1 MSELSSFEAELEAHG
16 SFIYKNVGKSM
27 MPMIRENRDVIIIS
41 RPVGRLK
48 KYDVALYRKNGKYIL
63 HRVLRV
69 RDKDYVIAG
78 DHCTFRE
85 YGITDSDII
94 GVLTG
99 IIRDGKERR
108 LDSFSYKLY
117 YHLWCDLYLLRVA
130 ILRAKQLFHG
140 AMHRIFKGSKKK

>member
-1 MSELSSFEAELEAHG
+1 MSELTSFEAELESHG

-41 RPVGRLK
+41 RKSGRLK
-48 KYDVALYRKNGKYIL
+48 KYDVALYRKGEKYIL
-63 HRVLRV
+63 HRILRV
-69 RDKDYVIAG
+69 SENDYVIAG

-99 IIRDGKERR
+99 IIRDGKEMS

-117 YHLWCDLYLLRVA
+117 YHLWCDFYFVRVA
-130 ILRAKQLFHG
+130 FLRAKQLFHS
-140 AMHRIFKGSKKK
+140 AARRIVNLFSKK